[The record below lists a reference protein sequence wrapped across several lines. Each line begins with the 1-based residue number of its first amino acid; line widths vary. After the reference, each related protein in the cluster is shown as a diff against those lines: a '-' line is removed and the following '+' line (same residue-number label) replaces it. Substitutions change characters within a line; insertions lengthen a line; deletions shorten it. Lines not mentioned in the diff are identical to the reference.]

1 MAANM
6 SGKSTASAPA
16 IWLPQGGDAM
26 HGIGENIGPMR
37 LRPVRLSGESR
48 MHLPG
53 TAAAFA
59 ALFIVSTLTN
69 ARPAGFPNDCQER
82 ISHLRNWKPAAPRSA
97 VDSVP
102 PDKMMSVTTIGD
114 FDGDSQP
121 DLVVPGTSD
130 GRQVLAVCH
139 SNGTDRDP
147 TRKDF
152 LHRIGL
158 LRGSCN
164 DTVYKVEAGSR
175 VRNLYG
181 REVKL
186 KTDAFATSCLTT
198 TEKRI
203 IVYDRDQD
211 LFDSFNY

>member
-1 MAANM
+1 MTNQVPAAVAQVNTVDSIRDARFVM
-6 SGKSTASAPA
+6 
-16 IWLPQGGDAM
+16 DAM
-26 HGIGENIGPMR
+26 
-37 LRPVRLSGESR
+37 VSGSQCGFK
-48 MHLPG
+48 MPG
-53 TAAAFA
+53 RDAY
-59 ALFIVSTLTN
+59 
-69 ARPAGFPNDCQER
+69 
-82 ISHLRNWKPAAPRSA
+82 
-97 VDSVP
+97 
-102 PDKMMSVTTIGD
+102 SVTTIGD